1 MSSSH
6 RRDLE
11 AFSSKGSSSL
21 KWMDPRIFT
30 AIDLTL
36 AVPFGYAA
44 HLVYQNGG
52 GFENT
57 DTAWALGY
65 FGLNMFTC
73 LATTFNSKKIGNFEI
88 LVYTYILCTAV
99 TTSLAFYKIDEVAC
113 YCTVPYTVWTG
124 FYFLLASYFRHT
136 QQMENKEE

>member
-1 MSSSH
+1 
-6 RRDLE
+6 
-11 AFSSKGSSSL
+11 
-21 KWMDPRIFT
+21 MDPRIFT
-30 AIDLTL
+30 AIDLIL

-44 HLVYQNGG
+44 HRVYPNGV

-73 LATTFNSKKIGNFEI
+73 LATTFNSKKIGNFKI